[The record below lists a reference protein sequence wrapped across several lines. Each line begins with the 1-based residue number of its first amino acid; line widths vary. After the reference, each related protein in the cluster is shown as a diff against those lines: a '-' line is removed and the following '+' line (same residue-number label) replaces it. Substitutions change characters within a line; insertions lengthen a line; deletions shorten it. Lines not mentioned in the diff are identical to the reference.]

1 MRPITA
7 LPMLLLSSSLL
18 CHPAAT
24 QEPAGF
30 SAAWNRVV
38 ATWRADLVEQGVVGG
53 SLGLVH
59 AGHLVRLETHGSAD
73 LATDRPVDQ
82 ETIYHWA
89 SITKTFTAIAIMQLR
104 DRGLLSLDDPI
115 VRYVPELRD
124 VHNPFGSMEEITIR
138 HLLSHSAGFRAATW
152 PWSEG
157 KPWEPY
163 EPTEWS
169 QLVAMM
175 PYTRILFEPGSK
187 YSYSNPGIIFLGRVI
202 EKVSGDVFEA
212 YMEKNVF
219 RPLGMRRTYY
229 DRTPWHLLP
238 YRSNHYFVRAGTP
251 EAGGLDFNTGITV
264 SNGGLNAPITDMA
277 RYLGFL
283 MGSPP
288 EDVDADMILAR
299 PSLEEMWRAVV
310 PIGESEIGAESM
322 GLCFFLYD
330 SGGRRLVG
338 HTGTQ
343 RAFYSFFIMD
353 PQAKVAAIGAFN
365 SVGTNR
371 EPPRTDELR
380 IRTRDRVAR
389 EILSLFGPARSA
401 DLPGRLPRALL
412 EELPVEGLG
421 LPEPLHLARQRL
433 DALGE
438 VLDLHPDFL
447 RAAVTLLPA

>member
-7 LPMLLLSSSLL
+7 LAALFLSTLLP
-18 CHPAAT
+18 HPASA
-24 QEPAGF
+24 QEPPGF
-30 SAAWNRVV
+30 PDAWNRVA
-38 ATWRADLVEQGVVGG
+38 ATWRAELAEQGVVGA
-53 SLGLVH
+53 SLGLVRDGRL
-59 AGHLVRLETHGSAD
+59 ARLESYGSAD
-73 LATDRPVDQ
+73 LATNRPVDDA
-82 ETIYHWA
+82 TIYHWA

-115 VRYVPELRD
+115 VKYVPELRD
-124 VHNPFGSMEEITIR
+124 VHNEFGSMEAITIR
-138 HLLSHSAGFRAATW
+138 QLLSHSAGFRAATW

-157 KPWEPY
+157 EPWEPF

-175 PYTRILFEPGSK
+175 PYTQILFAPGSK
-187 YSYSNPGIIFLGRVI
+187 YSYSNPGIIFLGRTI
-202 EKVSGDVFEA
+202 EKVTGDVFEA

-219 RPLGMRRTYY
+219 RPLGMRRAYY

-238 YRSNHYFVRAGTP
+238 YRSNHYFVRNGKP
-251 EAGGLDFNTGITV
+251 EEGGLDFNTGITV
-264 SNGGLNAPITDMA
+264 SNGGLNAPIPDMA

-288 EDVDADMILAR
+288 SDVDADMILSR
-299 PSLEEMWRAVV
+299 SSLEEMWRTVV
-310 PIGESEIGAESM
+310 PIGESGIGPESM

-330 SGGRRLVG
+330 SGGRHLVG

-365 SVGTNR
+365 TVGTNR

-380 IRTRDRVAR
+380 IRTRDRVAN
-389 EILSLFGPARSA
+389 EVLSLFAPAR
-401 DLPGRLPRALL
+401 
-412 EELPVEGLG
+412 
-421 LPEPLHLARQRL
+421 
-433 DALGE
+433 
-438 VLDLHPDFL
+438 
-447 RAAVTLLPA
+447 